1 MSALFNASRA
11 RQYMRQFDIDALVA
25 TSATN
30 VKYFSGYSCWLDPLF
45 KEYMM
50 SPGGSSNLLQRSYA
64 VFADEGEP
72 ALIVKSLMA
81 ADAADFDHSELR
93 LYGDPGLDFSLPADA
108 GTETERRFVNFLRD
122 AKRHQSG
129 IEALAAV
136 LQERGLAD
144 ATIGIEMEGLPNE
157 LRRAVSQALPLA
169 RLRDCTNLIRLV
181 RAVKTPAEVNLLAR
195 AAEIAEQ
202 AAAESLALAHIGGV
216 ARELVQHFRS
226 GVAAA
231 GAAFDHFS
239 FSLSGLGICADLDY
253 RFRPNDVLFIDYGCI
268 FGSYFSDTGTA
279 LAFAELKP
287 ELARRYALLQSCI
300 EAGTHAMCPGAKA
313 SSIQKAMQDVLREG
327 GIVVS
332 FPHGHGMGLEV
343 RDYPILVPATGLPIR
358 DDCVVLDSD
367 LTMEE
372 GMVNNLEAPLFMA
385 TAGALQIEKTFLVTA
400 DGNRELVYQDR
411 SRPYIVA

>member
-1 MSALFNASRA
+1 
-11 RQYMRQFDIDALVA
+11 MRQFDIDALVA

-81 ADAADFDHSELR
+81 ADAADFDHTELR

-157 LRRAVSQALPLA
+157 VQRAVSQALPLA
-169 RLRDCTNLIRLV
+169 RLRD
-181 RAVKTPAEVNLLAR
+181 
-195 AAEIAEQ
+195 
-202 AAAESLALAHIGGV
+202 
-216 ARELVQHFRS
+216 
-226 GVAAA
+226 
-231 GAAFDHFS
+231 
-239 FSLSGLGICADLDY
+239 
-253 RFRPNDVLFIDYGCI
+253 
-268 FGSYFSDTGTA
+268 
-279 LAFAELKP
+279 
-287 ELARRYALLQSCI
+287 
-300 EAGTHAMCPGAKA
+300 
-313 SSIQKAMQDVLREG
+313 
-327 GIVVS
+327 
-332 FPHGHGMGLEV
+332 
-343 RDYPILVPATGLPIR
+343 
-358 DDCVVLDSD
+358 
-367 LTMEE
+367 
-372 GMVNNLEAPLFMA
+372 
-385 TAGALQIEKTFLVTA
+385 
-400 DGNRELVYQDR
+400 
-411 SRPYIVA
+411 